1 MQTLQNKDLFTDY
14 QNLKFKHVAEISAL
28 KLEKDALVNRSN
40 DLSSK
45 LSEMT
50 LSNQQLA
57 AVSEAA
63 NDSFC
68 VASASS
74 QTSGDVVISIPVTLT
89 EIETQTEATNS
100 RTASPANTPA
110 SPPETKPATAPS
122 QEGAASASSTPTS
135 KHRMLASA
143 ALAMQKSNGKLR
155 CSLYLQKIFDAA
167 RAREGKRVLR
177 CFARWARNVERGN
190 REALQNDLLGAS
202 KRFREQLERVKG
214 QFVEQIE
221 TMRRESEA
229 ARAKLSASND
239 RADKLEME
247 NRVLRS
253 SRGDD
258 SANTTTT
265 GISQRR
271 RTSIQNDILRSERVT
286 PEVVLARRR
295 QERAAGTAAQHSGF
309 GLNLRGGPP
318 TPTQTQTQ
326 TQTQTHLRATPT
338 PSKKRETSTPAPATN
353 ATPTSGGLRKSDIL
367 PSGNGFA
374 KLQASAKRAAERLKL
389 SDGGGDETGGL
400 NKRPHR
406 DPPPQPNLRTI
417 AILDEKGVAHLG
429 NNPAVEVVN
438 KEEEDDDDD
447 IIPVDDE
454 TMERMATDAFNFFGG
469 RKEYE
474 KGQPKTNRTEERK
487 RRIMS
492 LDSFM
497 NRKAINDM

>member
-1 MQTLQNKDLFTDY
+1 PRSALKESSHAKLRLSSMSHCASHHAPASVKKMVNSLNQERVQAQRITDTLHGEIGELKEVLKKFGTQHGAMSQGQLKSELTSLLKNYQAKEKTLEHEVFCMTERYHILHTEYDSSLRARASLVSSLTRAEEVAAAHIGKLTQQNELLVKQIEREKTQPVSLKLAEELAGIKRQLNEKTLQNKDLFTDY

-57 AVSEAA
+57 AASEAA
-63 NDSFC
+63 NNSFC

-253 SRGDD
+253 SR
-258 SANTTTT
+258 
-265 GISQRR
+265 
-271 RTSIQNDILRSERVT
+271 
-286 PEVVLARRR
+286 
-295 QERAAGTAAQHSGF
+295 
-309 GLNLRGGPP
+309 
-318 TPTQTQTQ
+318 
-326 TQTQTHLRATPT
+326 
-338 PSKKRETSTPAPATN
+338 
-353 ATPTSGGLRKSDIL
+353 
-367 PSGNGFA
+367 
-374 KLQASAKRAAERLKL
+374 
-389 SDGGGDETGGL
+389 
-400 NKRPHR
+400 
-406 DPPPQPNLRTI
+406 
-417 AILDEKGVAHLG
+417 
-429 NNPAVEVVN
+429 
-438 KEEEDDDDD
+438 
-447 IIPVDDE
+447 
-454 TMERMATDAFNFFGG
+454 
-469 RKEYE
+469 
-474 KGQPKTNRTEERK
+474 
-487 RRIMS
+487 
-492 LDSFM
+492 
-497 NRKAINDM
+497 